1 MSTLLNVAGILQL
14 YGLRTTGTTPWIQ
27 AANMTEATIS
37 TTNISTVRATGANT
51 AMVGTTDAIGKRTR
65 ARSGLATFRT
75 ISAMANVGTTLT
87 GLTAM
92 NSNAKTAK
100 KNLASRAKLRKVY
113 QAFSTIISTM
123 LKSW

>member
-1 MSTLLNVAGILQL
+1 
-14 YGLRTTGTTPWIQ
+14 
-27 AANMTEATIS
+27 MTEATIS